1 MVLFA
6 RGKHICRA
14 RILATL
20 LAIAALAAGLAHAEI
35 FRWTDQ
41 AGRVHYSDNPPD
53 QGKTS
58 KVKIRVQSITGPATV
73 TATNAPRQ
81 APTSGMKD
89 KVKLYTTAWCG
100 YCKRAKAYLAQRGI
114 GYDEVDVE
122 ASDQGRREF
131 ASLGGRGVPVI
142 LVGAQ
147 RMDGFDQ
154 AGLAG
159 MLQTAGY

>member
-1 MVLFA
+1 MT
-6 RGKHICRA
+6 A
-14 RILATL
+14 RILATM
-20 LAIAALAAGLAHAEI
+20 LAVAALATGLVHAEI
-35 FRWTDQ
+35 FRWTDE
-41 AGRVHYSDNPPD
+41 AGRVHYSDSPPD
-53 QGKTS
+53 KGKTS

-73 TATNAPRQ
+73 TAANTAPRP
-81 APTSGMKD
+81 APASGVKD
-89 KVKLYTTAWCG
+89 KVKLYTTTWCG
-100 YCKRAKAYLAQRGI
+100 YCKRAKAYLVQRGI